1 MERKIRASAS
11 DYRECGMAFLY
22 GILSVVTFGLVS
34 SYIRMTNDTTM
45 PKVEGSGKLMD
56 GASGMLRDFR
66 LVYEDMAEAY
76 KNVCSH

>member
-1 MERKIRASAS
+1 
-11 DYRECGMAFLY
+11 MAFLY

-45 PKVEGSGKLMD
+45 PKVERGGKMMD

-66 LVYEDMAEAY
+66 LVYEDIAEAY
-76 KNVCSH
+76 RDVSSH